1 MTAFYGKL
9 KVFVFAFI
17 QSGPE
22 KQKKDDVC
30 AARVTVLYETFAHTP
45 LRETNV

>member
-9 KVFVFAFI
+9 KVFAFI
-17 QSGPE
+17 QSEPE
-22 KQKKDDVC
+22 KQKNDDVC

-45 LRETNV
+45 LWETNV